1 MSELPLARVGRR
13 DFLRALT
20 LAAAG
25 GAAAGCATRTAAGVS
40 HAPVSLDEF
49 MALST
54 LLTGVK
60 DLKTEHGRLYL
71 TSLSAAAAR
80 DLAVLYDRAG
90 FRSAAPP
97 ATLDALA
104 RTGALETSAA
114 RAVTAKIVE
123 CWYTGVYDSPAG
135 PRVATYL
142 EALAWTTLGFTK
154 APSICGGGVGFW
166 ADAPPA
172 GA

>member
-1 MSELPLARVGRR
+1 MNDLPGVRLGRR

-25 GAAAGCATRTAAGVS
+25 GAATGCATGAAAG

-49 MALST
+49 LALST

-60 DLKTEHGRLYL
+60 DLDAEHGRLYL
-71 TSLSAAAAR
+71 ASLSATEAR
-80 DLAVLYDRAG
+80 DLAVL
-90 FRSAAPP
+90 
-97 ATLDALA
+97 A
-104 RTGALETSAA
+104 RTRALDT
-114 RAVTAKIVE
+114 AVAAKIVE
-123 CWYTGVYDSPAG
+123 CWYTGIYDSPTG
-135 PRVATYL
+135 PRVATYI

-154 APSICGGGVGFW
+154 APSVCGGGVGYW